1 MRSGAEE
8 SAAHR
13 RQELLRPAEF
23 RPPGPAHLVGTLLRR
38 PPGGTIR
45 LIRRTPKRRAT
56 ANPRSRPPRTG
67 STKRVRYIKDHSA
80 TAMAPTASPRSLDT
94 ETAAIGHRASR
105 RPRPADVRSGSD
117 RTYTES
123 LLPPARL
130 RCAGVGL
137 ASADVERSRGIVQP
151 RASAA
156 GVGRPAAACRVVRMP
171 LRTTEAGDRSSLLED
186 RPGSNRRFVPSRTS
200 RPDRGIAFRAM
211 VGRQARPPASSSS
224 DIMPAAQ
231 PAIDVHHGH
240 DAFYDVE
247 PRPGAVPGDGS
258 SVQQPAGQSPD
269 VAQLRGPVVHL
280 LHAHVGCRVSRRTG
294 RRRESCPRTPGARRR
309 SCRGRGTRPRAW

>member
-1 MRSGAEE
+1 MCWCRSRE
-8 SAAHR
+8 R
-13 RQELLRPAEF
+13 RRRAQPGYRPASS
-23 RPPGPAHLVGTLLRR
+23 V
-38 PPGGTIR
+38 
-45 LIRRTPKRRAT
+45 
-56 ANPRSRPPRTG
+56 
-67 STKRVRYIKDHSA
+67 
-80 TAMAPTASPRSLDT
+80 
-94 ETAAIGHRASR
+94 SR
-105 RPRPADVRSGSD
+105 RSWPTCSGLPSSPNAASDNRSWRPIVIASSCCIAGAARWPS
-117 RTYTES
+117 RT
-123 LLPPARL
+123 
-130 RCAGVGL
+130 
-137 ASADVERSRGIVQP
+137 
-151 RASAA
+151 
-156 GVGRPAAACRVVRMP
+156 
-171 LRTTEAGDRSSLLED
+171 SLLED

>member
-171 LRTTEAGDRSSLLED
+171 LRTTEAGDRSSLH
-186 RPGSNRRFVPSRTS
+186 RHVASPGRLDGRRERHFWKIG
-200 RPDRGIAFRAM
+200 PDRIAGSSRRVRADRTVASRFGQWSDDKRGHPHHRRPTSCPQRSPPSTYIM
-211 VGRQARPPASSSS
+211 DMMRSTTLSRARVLYPETVLRSSSRRAS
-224 DIMPAAQ
+224 RLTSPS
-231 PAIDVHHGH
+231 
-240 DAFYDVE
+240 F
-247 PRPGAVPGDGS
+247 
-258 SVQQPAGQSPD
+258 AG
-269 VAQLRGPVVHL
+269 R
-280 LHAHVGCRVSRRTG
+280 
-294 RRRESCPRTPGARRR
+294 
-309 SCRGRGTRPRAW
+309 

>member
-1 MRSGAEE
+1 
-8 SAAHR
+8 
-13 RQELLRPAEF
+13 
-23 RPPGPAHLVGTLLRR
+23 
-38 PPGGTIR
+38 
-45 LIRRTPKRRAT
+45 
-56 ANPRSRPPRTG
+56 
-67 STKRVRYIKDHSA
+67 
-80 TAMAPTASPRSLDT
+80 MAPTASPRSLDT
-94 ETAAIGHRASR
+94 ETAAIGHRTSR

-171 LRTTEAGDRSSLLED
+171 LRTTEAGDRSSLHRHVASPGRLDGRPETSLLED

-240 DAFYDVE
+240 DAFYDVQ
-247 PRPGAVPGDGS
+247 PRPGAG
-258 SVQQPAGQSPD
+258 
-269 VAQLRGPVVHL
+269 
-280 LHAHVGCRVSRRTG
+280 T
-294 RRRESCPRTPGARRR
+294 RRRFFGPAA
-309 SCRGRGTRPRAW
+309 GRPVA